1 MKIIQERL
9 GHAQFSTT
17 ADIYSHVTQD
27 MNRDATQKLI
37 EILK

>member
-9 GHAQFSTT
+9 GHTQFSTT

-27 MNRDATQKLI
+27 MNRDATLKIMKL
-37 EILK
+37 LK